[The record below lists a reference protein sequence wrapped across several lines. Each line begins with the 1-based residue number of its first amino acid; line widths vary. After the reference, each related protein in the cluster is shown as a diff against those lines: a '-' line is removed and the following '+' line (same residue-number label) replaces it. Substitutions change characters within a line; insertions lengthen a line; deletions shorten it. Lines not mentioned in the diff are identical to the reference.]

1 MSIFDDVMND
11 LGLGSALSGA
21 LGETLGGYVA
31 GQIAQRIPMNQLP
44 MVRHGAR
51 AINDLLHGDI
61 GGALNEAVNA
71 GVLNRLFDHAG
82 IAVGEYDRFNS
93 KTEYL
98 AYKSLFQHE
107 QLFDAHVNLR
117 LGKKNLFLLEFS
129 DEASS
134 LAASAATSGMNSI
147 AGMTGMAASALD
159 YGLGYLLGNQA
170 MLTSSAT
177 GTGLTSVF
185 NLLAADVSYSA
196 IGIEGEK
203 VKLGSSVADRI
214 TGASA
219 TEVRVT
225 TFDDENGS
233 IKRWFKAKASQA
245 AHGDGTVGVMSDYL
259 IRMRILHSF
268 VDDEANQSGFEETL
282 LLRPNTIEHELSRR
296 EQAVSEFTMTFTQI
310 DTFME

>member
-1 MSIFDDVMND
+1 MSIFDEVMND
-11 LGLGSALSGA
+11 LGLGSVLGGA

-31 GQIAQRIPMNQLP
+31 GQIAQRIPMAQLP

-61 GGALNEAVNA
+61 TGALNEAVNA

-98 AYKSLFQHE
+98 AYKSLFEHE
-107 QLFDAHVNLR
+107 QLLDAHVTMR

-134 LAASAATSGMNSI
+134 LAASGSVNGA
-147 AGMTGMAASALD
+147 AGMANRLLD
-159 YGLGYLLGNQA
+159 AGLGYLLGNQP
-170 MLTSSAT
+170 TSSPAT

-185 NLLAADVSYSA
+185 NLLAADISYSA
-196 IGIEGEK
+196 IGIEGDK

-214 TGASA
+214 TGATA

-225 TFDDENGS
+225 TFDDENGT

-245 AHGDGTVGVMSDYL
+245 AHSDGTVGVMSDYL
-259 IRMRILHSF
+259 VRLRVLHSF
-268 VDDEANQSGFEETL
+268 VDDQANQGGFEETL

-296 EQAVSEFTMTFTQI
+296 EQAISEFTMTFTQI

>member
-1 MSIFDDVMND
+1 MSIFDEVMND
-11 LGLGSALSGA
+11 LGLGSVLGGA

-31 GQIAQRIPMNQLP
+31 GQIAQRIPMSQLP

-61 GGALNEAVNA
+61 AGALNEAVNA

-98 AYKSLFQHE
+98 AYKSLFEHE
-107 QLFDAHVNLR
+107 QLLDAHVNMR
-117 LGKKNLFLLEFS
+117 LGKKNLFLIEFS

-134 LAASAATSGMNSI
+134 LAASGLMGGVSGM
-147 AGMTGMAASALD
+147 GGMANAALNV
-159 YGLGYLLGNQA
+159 GLGYLLGNQP
-170 MLTSSAT
+170 TSSPAT

-196 IGIEGEK
+196 IGIEGDK

-214 TGASA
+214 TGATA

-225 TFDDENGS
+225 TFDDENGT

-245 AHGDGTVGVMSDYL
+245 AHSDGTVGVMSDYL
-259 IRMRILHSF
+259 LRMRILHSF
-268 VDDEANQSGFEETL
+268 VDDEANQGGFEETL